1 MAKEKVQPVEK
12 VQFNIKFNKD
22 DMRKIRIYC
31 AENNLKI
38 NKMIINAIE
47 KTYNI

>member
-1 MAKEKVQPVEK
+1 MAQEKKPAVEK

-38 NKMIINAIE
+38 NKMILTALE

>member
-1 MAKEKVQPVEK
+1 MAKEKKPAAEK

-38 NKMIINAIE
+38 NKMILTALE